1 MKPDLNV
8 KILLNIIL
16 SLFLFSGTASS
27 QSYSFR
33 NYGEEFKIPSG
44 FVYTINQTD
53 NGFLWVGT
61 GNGIARFD
69 GFDYY
74 PVQYPDSSLNR
85 NPNVSFKA
93 KNGSIWFG
101 CNDGTV
107 YYTKSNKLV
116 SVKLIN
122 SRSISQI
129 LETPEGRVLIIPQGR
144 YIFSIDP
151 DNPEDIKQYP
161 FKSNQNMY
169 SAAFTPAGDLL
180 IGSEGNLLICNF
192 ISDTVY
198 VKETIEGFDYSNVK
212 SIQSTGID
220 GKFVI
225 GTEDNGLFR
234 LSLTGTFKELTRFKG
249 HPEWSSLRVNSIFTD
264 REKNIWVSTSENG
277 VIQINNSTDTEAP
290 VSAKYFNK
298 NSGLSL
304 NDVLT
309 VFQDAEGNYWFGL
322 SDNPGLSMLS
332 SFAFSFWSPGESI
345 TDRNIIFIN
354 KYNDRYI
361 LGTPAGYHLF
371 DALEGKFLSYTNLS
385 GSLGNTQVLS
395 YYLDN
400 EKNLWIGTDGKG
412 LYVKGID
419 GKISRFYR
427 SLDSGMDQ
435 INDIVIDGKNIW
447 LATTNGVAV
456 IDRNS
461 GQLKKKFDT
470 SKGILTSNLINKIIL
485 NSTGNA
491 VIGTQ
496 SDRLFLIDTDFN
508 LSVLKGQMSGS
519 AINQIISFVEK
530 KPGEIWVSTK
540 GNGVFEIRN
549 DSAISVN
556 RVNTGLYNDYCYSI
570 LADSKGEI
578 WIGHTNGFSR
588 FNPKTGVMDVFGS
601 DFTNSGTCNPNAIY
615 ESPDNKVFIGTTS
628 GLVIY
633 ERNKDKINRV
643 PPYNNINS
651 IVIENYKTYD
661 YQPVIELP
669 YSRYRITVKY
679 SGISFNSPEKVW
691 YSTLLDGFDLEASK
705 MSANREVTY
714 TLDDG
719 KYKFIM
725 VSVNDRGMSQEPA
738 ISFDIVVAKPW
749 WRTWWSILSGVLI
762 LVSVVVLIIRERDKS
777 QKKVQLYLETEL
789 EARTSV
795 VMKQKV
801 EIEIQNIEIT
811 DSINYAKR
819 IQSSILPDI
828 NKLKDSFKDAFILF
842 HPRDIV
848 SGDFYWFDKLSE
860 DKFILVC
867 ADSTGHGVPGAFMS
881 MIGSTLLQDI
891 VTRKGISRPSEILT
905 LLDKQI
911 FSTLNQNIE
920 LGVSN
925 DGMDVVVCEFNIKSR
940 HIRFASAM
948 RPVIIVMDGEPYYI
962 KGNRSSVGGESV
974 IEKYF
979 DDQEYYLNEGD
990 TVYLFSDGLP
1000 DQFGG
1005 TDGKKMKIAR
1015 LKRIIEQ
1022 ISKLPM
1028 DKQKDAMSKFYY
1040 DWKGSYDQVDDVLLM
1055 AVRV

>member
-1 MKPDLNV
+1 MKLN
-8 KILLNIIL
+8 LYLNIQVIIVL
-16 SLFLFSGTASS
+16 SLFLSSGTASS

-33 NYGEEFKIPSG
+33 NYGEDYNIPSG
-44 FVYTINQTD
+44 FVYTINQAD

-61 GNGIARFD
+61 GSGIVRFD
-69 GFDYY
+69 GFEYY
-74 PVQYPDSSLNR
+74 PVNYPDLSLNR

-107 YYTKSNKLV
+107 YYTKGNKLFQ
-116 SVKLIN
+116 VKLVN
-122 SRSISQI
+122 SSSISQI
-129 LETPEGRVLIIPQGR
+129 LETPEGNILIIPQGK

-151 DNPEDIKQYP
+151 ENPENFKQYP
-161 FKSNQNMY
+161 FNSDQLMF
-169 SAAFTPAGDLL
+169 SAAFTDSGDLL
-180 IGSEGNLLICNF
+180 IGSEGNLMICNYTP
-192 ISDTVY
+192 DTVF
-198 VKETIEGFDYSNVK
+198 VRESVEGFDYSNVK
-212 SIQSTGID
+212 SIQKTGD
-220 GKFVI
+220 GSKFVI

-234 LSLTGTFKELTRFKG
+234 LRLTDKVTELTRFKG
-249 HPEWSSLRVNSIFTD
+249 HPEWSSMKVKSIFVD
-264 REKNIWVSTSENG
+264 KENNIWVSTSDSG
-277 VIQINNSTDTEAP
+277 VIQIDNSTDNETP
-290 VSAKYFNK
+290 VISRSYNK
-298 NSGLSL
+298 ASGL
-304 NDVLT
+304 NQNEVQT
-309 VFQDAEGNYWFGL
+309 VFQDSEGNYWFGL
-322 SDNPGLSMLS
+322 SDSPGLSMLS
-332 SFAFSFWSPGESI
+332 SFAFSFYSSGENI
-345 TDRNIIFIN
+345 TENNIIYIN
-354 KYNDRYI
+354 KFNDKYI
-361 LGTPAGYHLF
+361 LGTPDGYHLF
-371 DALEGKFLSYTNLS
+371 DALEGKFISYTNLS
-385 GSLGNTQVLS
+385 GFLGKSHVLS
-395 YYLDN
+395 YYLDSD
-400 EKNLWIGTDGKG
+400 KNLWIGTDGKG
-412 LYVKGID
+412 LYVKKSG
-419 GKISRFYR
+419 GSVTLFYR
-427 SLDSGMDQ
+427 SGDSGTDQ
-435 INDIVIDGKNIW
+435 INDIVISGKNIW

-461 GQLKKKFDT
+461 GQLKSVFNTDP
-470 SKGILTSNLINKIIL
+470 GILTSNFINKILIT
-485 NSTGNA
+485 SSGNA

-496 SDRLFLIDTDFN
+496 SDKLFMIDTDFK
-508 LSVLKGQMSGS
+508 LSVINGQMSGS
-519 AINQIISFVEK
+519 AINKIKSFTER
-530 KPGEIWVSTK
+530 KPGEIWVSTY
-540 GNGVFEIRN
+540 GNGVFECKN
-549 DSAISVN
+549 DSALSVN

-570 LADSKGEI
+570 LSDSKGEI
-578 WIGHTNGFSR
+578 WVGHTKGFSR
-588 FNPKTGVMDVFGS
+588 FNPNTGVMDVFGS

-628 GLVIY
+628 GLVVY
-633 ERNKDKINRV
+633 DRNKDKINRV
-643 PPYNNINS
+643 APNNNIIS
-651 IVIENYKTYD
+651 IMVGDTLYD
-661 YQPVIELP
+661 YQPLITLP
-669 YSRYRITVKY
+669 YDKYRITIKY
-679 SGISFNSPEKVW
+679 TGISFNSPEKVW
-691 YSTLLDGFDLEASK
+691 YSTFLDGFDPEATK
-705 MSANREVTY
+705 MSNVREVTY

-719 KYKFIM
+719 KYKFIL

-738 ISFDIVVAKPW
+738 LSFDIVIHKPW
-749 WRTWWSILSGVLI
+749 WRTWWSILGGVLI
-762 LVSVVVLIIRERDKS
+762 LASTVVLIIRERDKS
-777 QKKVQLYLETEL
+777 QKKIQLYLETEL

-795 VMKQKV
+795 VMKQKG
-801 EIEIQNIEIT
+801 EIELQNIEIT

-828 NKLKDSFKDAFILF
+828 NKLKDTFKDAFILF

-848 SGDFYWFDKLSE
+848 SGDFYWFDKLSDE
-860 DKFILVC
+860 KFIIVC

-925 DGMDVVVCEFNIKSR
+925 DGMDVVVCEFNIKTR
-940 HIRFASAM
+940 HVRFASAM

-1005 TDGKKMKIAR
+1005 ADGKKMKIAR

-1028 DKQKDAMSKFYY
+1028 DKQKDAMAKFYF

-1055 AVRV
+1055 AVKV